1 MTILDQLAGY
11 AGERV
16 QRAKEVLP
24 LSEIRRQA
32 LAQPKGEFAFEKA
45 LAKPGMSFICECKKA
60 SPSKGLIAP
69 DFPYVEIARE
79 CIDQYWKP

>member
-16 QRAKEVLP
+16 QRAKEALP

-32 LAQPKGEFAFEKA
+32 MAQPKGEFAFEI
-45 LAKPGMSFICECKKA
+45 GRA
-60 SPSKGLIAP
+60 SC
-69 DFPYVEIARE
+69 RE
-79 CIDQYWKP
+79 RV